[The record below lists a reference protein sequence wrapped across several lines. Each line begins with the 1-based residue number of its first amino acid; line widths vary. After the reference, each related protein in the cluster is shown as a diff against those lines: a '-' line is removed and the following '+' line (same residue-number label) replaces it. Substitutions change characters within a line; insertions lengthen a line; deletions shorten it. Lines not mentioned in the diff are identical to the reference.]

1 MRIAAEGT
9 LTEADDTL
17 VVDVGGYDR
26 LAITVSLSSDVTHPL
41 GYPPYALFEA
51 SLDGVHWDLFYLVQ
65 SKQGADP
72 YDVGYQ
78 NVTLYSDLGSENNA
92 TGGVGIYYAEPASI
106 IPLRWFRLRMGNS
119 CVTGQMNVSV
129 SAATWD

>member
-26 LAITVSLSSDVTHPL
+26 LAITVALSSDTTHPL
-41 GYPPYALFEA
+41 GYPPYVLFEA
-51 SLDGVHWDLFYLVQ
+51 SVDGSNWNSFYLVQ

-72 YDVGYQ
+72 YDVGSQ
-78 NVTLYSDLGSENNA
+78 NA
-92 TGGVGIYYAEPASI
+92 TMNSDFGYESNVQGGVGIYYAEPSSI
-106 IPLRWFRLRMGNS
+106 IPLRWFRLRLGNT
-119 CVTGQMNVSV
+119 CVTGHMTVVV